1 MKDNAFRILLVT
13 IGLFQIIGFITKQ
26 EWLKGIGVLTT
37 ASPLPIVFTQVKEVE
52 TFAQDFF
59 IQYTGETGDTE
70 KIQITPELYSK
81 LDVPYNY
88 RNVIGAAV
96 SYGPI
101 LPEPIWQSVLKYA
114 ILEPGKLAKAID
126 LPSPLNNP
134 AIVIHTRTNG
144 KDNKWTLEL
153 KTELDDQTD

>member
-1 MKDNAFRILLVT
+1 MKDNTLRILLVA
-13 IGLFQIIGFITKQ
+13 IGFFQIIGFLTKQ
-26 EWLKGIGVLTT
+26 DWLKGIGILST

-59 IQYTGETGDTE
+59 IQYTDETEST
-70 KIQITPELYSK
+70 KQIQITPELYSK

-101 LPEPIWQSVLKYA
+101 LPEPIWQSVLRYA
-114 ILEPGKLAKAID
+114 IVEPGKLAKAID

-134 AIVIHTRTNG
+134 TIVIHTRTQG
-144 KDNKWTLEL
+144 RDNKWILKL
-153 KTELDDQTD
+153 KTEHNDQGN

>member
-1 MKDNAFRILLVT
+1 MKDNVFRILLVT

-59 IQYTGETGDTE
+59 IQYTGETGSTE
-70 KIQITPELYSK
+70 QIQITPELYSR

-114 ILEPGKLAKAID
+114 MVEPGKFAKAIE

-134 AIVIHTRTNG
+134 VIVIHTRTKG
-144 KDNKWTLEL
+144 KDNKWILEL
-153 KTELDDQTD
+153 KMDHNDQAD